1 MRTYPSHT
9 PPNKICK
16 GGGLVRTT
24 LPSLDRLAEAE
35 AGRRGR
41 TWDKWV
47 GADHDD
53 DDVMMSVQVG
63 ADHDDVMMSVLDKW
77 VGADL
82 HCRSNLFLEKDGSPS
97 SLYHWPL
104 EKGGRRP
111 RKRSRNIAVPLKA
124 TWPIWF

>member
-1 MRTYPSHT
+1 MHVSETVKGWEKRRFKPEYLRTYPSHT

-47 GADHDD
+47 GAD
-53 DDVMMSVQVG
+53 M
-63 ADHDDVMMSVLDKW
+63 
-77 VGADL
+77 
-82 HCRSNLFLEKDGSPS
+82 HCRSLCFWKRRAYHLLCTIGLLKREGEDQERGAGTLLFP
-97 SLYHWPL
+97 
-104 EKGGRRP
+104 
-111 RKRSRNIAVPLKA
+111 
-124 TWPIWF
+124 

>member
-82 HCRSNLFLEKDGSPS
+82 HRRSLCFWKRRAYHLLCTIGLLKREGEDQERGAGTLLFP
-97 SLYHWPL
+97 
-104 EKGGRRP
+104 
-111 RKRSRNIAVPLKA
+111 
-124 TWPIWF
+124 

>member
-47 GADHDD
+47 GADYDDDDD
-53 DDVMMSVQVG
+53 DDVMRSVQVG
-63 ADHDDVMMSVLDKW
+63 ADLD
-77 VGADL
+77 L
-82 HCRSNLFLEKDGSPS
+82 INENSPS
-97 SLYHWPL
+97 SLYHWAL

-124 TWPIWF
+124 TWPI